1 MKEIKDTAW
10 NLSCLDSFSE
20 YKETELHVNQLEVE
34 KWMDSWG
41 TDTELPQPACHRG
54 INWGQTH
61 YCPDISP
68 NKLN

>member
-1 MKEIKDTAW
+1 MQEIKEIAW

-41 TDTELPQPACHRG
+41 TDTELPQPACHR
-54 INWGQTH
+54 
-61 YCPDISP
+61 
-68 NKLN
+68 

>member
-1 MKEIKDTAW
+1 MQEIKEIAW

-41 TDTELPQPACHRG
+41 TDTELQQPACHR
-54 INWGQTH
+54 
-61 YCPDISP
+61 
-68 NKLN
+68 